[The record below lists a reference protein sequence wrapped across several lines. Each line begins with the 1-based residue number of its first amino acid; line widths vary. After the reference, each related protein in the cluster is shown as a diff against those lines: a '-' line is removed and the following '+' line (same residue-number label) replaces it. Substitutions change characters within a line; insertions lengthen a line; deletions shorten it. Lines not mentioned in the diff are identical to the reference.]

1 MRQTRAMEVEK
12 GKGVAEAA
20 RKEVADGD
28 ATLKSSNGKPFEVSK
43 KAAARL
49 STLLALMIK
58 GCSDD
63 GGIKPEKICSETLEK
78 VVDYCNKHA
87 KSIPSAALSSSSS
100 NFNTAPSKKPEEAAR
115 RHLPAAASSRDD

>member
-1 MRQTRAMEVEK
+1 
-12 GKGVAEAA
+12 
-20 RKEVADGD
+20 
-28 ATLKSSNGKPFEVSK
+28 
-43 KAAARL
+43 
-49 STLLALMIK
+49 MIK

-63 GGIKPEKICSETLEK
+63 GGFKPENICSETLEM

-87 KSIPSAALSSSSS
+87 KSISSAALSSS